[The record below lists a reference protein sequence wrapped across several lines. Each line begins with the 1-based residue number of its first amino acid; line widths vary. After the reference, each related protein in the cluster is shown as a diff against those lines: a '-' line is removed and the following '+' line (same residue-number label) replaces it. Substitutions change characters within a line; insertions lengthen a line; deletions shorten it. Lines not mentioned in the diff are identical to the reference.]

1 MSDNKIPYNVN
12 RYATLQQLKE
22 NLRNCMDSCRILAKT
37 IKEIEDKRKQNESHC
52 SATYGMYH

>member
-37 IKEIEDKRKQNESHC
+37 IKEIEDKKE
-52 SATYGMYH
+52 TK